1 MTIISI
7 LFILQRVL
15 YASKIRVNMEAFASM
30 TDRTD
35 AVARIIIMEKPAQV
49 SGIVVMY
56 NYNIY
61 FYNLLYSGSVTL
73 YNAIS
78 LLYLYITMCHLP

>member
-49 SGIVVMY
+49 SGIAVMY